1 MRFYDRTTELSELS
15 EIRRQ
20 AFGDHS
26 RFTVVTG
33 RRRIGKTSLILK
45 SLEQANPVYL
55 FVGKSSEGVLC
66 DRFVK
71 EIAEKTGIYIP
82 PETNTLRSLFTTF
95 LRSASTTPIDL
106 VIDEFQ
112 ELGNINPSFFSDLQD
127 LWDRNKET
135 THINLIVS
143 GSVFTLM
150 NKIFMGAKEPLFG
163 RADNTLRISAFAPS
177 TLKEILKD
185 YSPDYTNKDLLAL
198 YAITGGVP
206 KYIEL
211 FCDNK
216 ALAFTKALKF
226 AVRENSPLLE
236 EGKSLLIEEFGRDYA
251 IYFSIL
257 TAVSRGMNTQNE
269 IESFVGKSNLGGH
282 LKRLVEDYGL
292 LAHLR
297 PIFAKPNSQTV
308 KYEIRDQFL
317 RFWFRYIEHNR
328 PLVEIKGFERL
339 QKAVL
344 DDFDTYSGKPLEDYF
359 KEKLA
364 ESGDFLQIGSYWEAK
379 QRENREIDIVAIKAD
394 EKKAALV
401 AEVKR
406 DSKEFRSTLLHEKAR
421 HLAQKEIRGYTIEE
435 RCLSLEDM

>member
-1 MRFYDRTTELSELS
+1 MRFYDRDVELSELS

-20 AFGDHS
+20 AFKDHS

-45 SLEQANPVYL
+45 SLEKVNPVYL

-66 DRFVK
+66 DRFIK

-82 PETNTLRSLFTTF
+82 PETSTLRSLFTAF
-95 LRSASTTPIDL
+95 LRSANDMPIDL

-112 ELGNINPSFFSDLQD
+112 ELRNVNSSFFSDLQD
-127 LWDRNKET
+127 LWDRSKET
-135 THINLIVS
+135 THINLIAS

-150 NKIFMGAKEPLFG
+150 NKIFMGDKEPLFG
-163 RADNTLRISAFAPS
+163 RADNTLRLSTFAPS
-177 TLKEILKD
+177 TLKKILKD
-185 YSPDYTNKDLLAL
+185 HSPDYSNADLLAL
-198 YAITGGVP
+198 YALTGGVP
-206 KYIEL
+206 KYVEL
-211 FCDNK
+211 LCDNK
-216 ALAFTKALKF
+216 ALTLAEAVRF
-226 AVRENSPLLE
+226 AVRENSPLLD

-251 IYFSIL
+251 VYFSIL

-269 IESFVGKSNLGGH
+269 IESFVGKNNLGGQ

-297 PIFAKPNSQTV
+297 PIFAKPNSQSV
-308 KYEIRDQFL
+308 KYEIKDQFL

-339 QKAVL
+339 QKAIL
-344 DDFDTYSGKPLEDYF
+344 ADFNTYSGKPLEDYF

-364 ESGDFLQIGSYWEAK
+364 ESDGFLQIGSYWETK
-379 QRENREIDIVAIKAD
+379 QHANREIDIVAIKAD
-394 EKKAALV
+394 EKNAALV

-406 DSKEFRSTLLHEKAR
+406 NRREFRSTLLHEKAE
-421 HLAQKEIRGYTIEE
+421 HLAQKEIRDYAIEE